1 MTALQPARCLAPTA
15 TSIFLSLTRYAWLQR
30 VALEVGLAEGSGAA
44 AERMYRSITDPAYV
58 KASNKHGKRINPRR
72 GSIPTHLMAAY
83 ALGRL
88 PNHEGNLREI
98 SKQIEVSLPLWTCM
112 P

>member
-1 MTALQPARCLAPTA
+1 M
-15 TSIFLSLTRYAWLQR
+15 
-30 VALEVGLAEGSGAA
+30 ALEVGCAEGSGAA

-58 KASNKHGKRINPRR
+58 KSSNRHGKRINPRK

-88 PNHEGNLREI
+88 PDNEGNLREI
-98 SKQIEVSLPLWTCM
+98 SKQIEVGPSQEQLCKAM
-112 P
+112 ISAV